1 MHLLNRY
8 LPEAVLTVLT
18 RFPCRPVGPVM
29 LVSSQLES
37 AYVGQRSKKLQ
48 CETEAFPRSI
58 NYWTNEGGEMITA
71 GTLFPL
77 TAEGESDEHL
87 PSGEIDREREGQ

>member
-1 MHLLNRY
+1 M
-8 LPEAVLTVLT
+8 T
-18 RFPCRPVGPVM
+18 RLPCRPVGPVM

-77 TAEGESDEHL
+77 TAAGSL
-87 PSGEIDREREGQ
+87 TRISPLAKSTGRERASRGLPGWL